1 MENYEKDREISNTQ
15 HIPPPLPGYD
25 VTQVCLQSQLKR
37 LNIVCWQVG
46 HRREKMR
53 SLYSLEA
60 GDCVEDWRDLAAKPK
75 LADAVIVSTQ
85 DKDHKESI
93 RPGLYTKES
102 STAEIKDHDIADN

>member
-1 MENYEKDREISNTQ
+1 MY
-15 HIPPPLPGYD
+15 
-25 VTQVCLQSQLKR
+25 LQ
-37 LNIVCWQVG
+37 IA

-53 SLYSLEA
+53 ALYSLE
-60 GDCVEDWRDLAAKPK
+60 GELCVRDWRDLAARPR

-93 RPGLYTKES
+93 RPGLYTTES